1 MKNIEDFDNRTQLAI
16 DEYILVLFKVFP
28 SLNKRIT
35 KEEILGKILKNLD
48 CDIEFNAKLSPKV
61 VGDYDG
67 KKKRIRISEE
77 APENSIKEKI
87 TIAHELTHAVTSLVF
102 NNELFLRNKYF
113 IEVLVSLVEKRFVLY
128 YSGDKMKNRRVNGYI
143 SDFGDQLEIIYKEPL
158 LEQFLAEPE
167 HISKVFVPSDE
178 NITKS
183 LFFEAVVQR
192 MSLLNQMVKNVE
204 DSATL
209 KKECMGLEEKIMML
223 SDTLTLSQLNEL
235 YSSSYFPSAFLFKC
249 KLEGIKKTLGEQEFI
264 DNLNKYPNLRN
275 IYNMSKM
282 KDKQSLLDYYINMN
296 YDSFNTKINF
306 IVIAKLFGFD
316 SLDGDFL
323 TNNENLEMLLEYEEI
338 YNNFLELLRD
348 GEFTLDEMLDFSYRT
363 TYQDSDVFYKNLKIG
378 PLEGIT
384 KVINNILK
392 FYKKHITALYSKD
405 GNLLCLVDSDSQT
418 FKPVLVENLSDG
430 ISPKNIEKV
439 ENIKKRL
446 ISNNI
451 SEVYCI
457 DSEMDELDEIF
468 PDIELTMYS
477 KVGDNKLLGI
487 EVGEDTIKTN
497 LLSLNNKREVQV
509 TNTLEELMFQNEVF
523 NKQKS

>member
-1 MKNIEDFDNRTQLAI
+1 
-16 DEYILVLFKVFP
+16 
-28 SLNKRIT
+28 
-35 KEEILGKILKNLD
+35 
-48 CDIEFNAKLSPKV
+48 
-61 VGDYDG
+61 
-67 KKKRIRISEE
+67 
-77 APENSIKEKI
+77 
-87 TIAHELTHAVTSLVF
+87 
-102 NNELFLRNKYF
+102 
-113 IEVLVSLVEKRFVLY
+113 
-128 YSGDKMKNRRVNGYI
+128 
-143 SDFGDQLEIIYKEPL
+143 
-158 LEQFLAEPE
+158 
-167 HISKVFVPSDE
+167 
-178 NITKS
+178 
-183 LFFEAVVQR
+183 
-192 MSLLNQMVKNVE
+192 
-204 DSATL
+204 
-209 KKECMGLEEKIMML
+209 
-223 SDTLTLSQLNEL
+223 
-235 YSSSYFPSAFLFKC
+235 
-249 KLEGIKKTLGEQEFI
+249 
-264 DNLNKYPNLRN
+264 
-275 IYNMSKM
+275 MSKM

-363 TYQDSDVFYKNLKIG
+363 TYHDSDVFYKNLKIG

-392 FYKKHITALYSKD
+392 SSKKHITALYSKD

-457 DSEMDELDEIF
+457 DSEMDELDEFF